1 MPDAPGIPGIRLPP
15 KAPGYSKVTMGQE
28 PPTRPGVSAGVVPPP
43 ATPPRP
49 RGGQRTPTPAG
60 DRALATAKTVAKR
73 HDELASEVAKLRTL
87 LIQHIADEKTRGDRR
102 LKVTVTTI
110 TAAAGVLGAAITV
123 LPPLL
128 LRGEVKAQAD
138 ISAEH
143 AAQAK
148 LDRQRTL
155 IRQETERAV
164 RKLRAEYQ
172 RGLLIDRITAPA
184 SRRDPD
190 RR

>member
-1 MPDAPGIPGIRLPP
+1 M
-15 KAPGYSKVTMGQE
+15 
-28 PPTRPGVSAGVVPPP
+28 
-43 ATPPRP
+43 
-49 RGGQRTPTPAG
+49 
-60 DRALATAKTVAKR
+60 
-73 HDELASEVAKLRTL
+73 
-87 LIQHIADEKTRGDRR
+87 
-102 LKVTVTTI
+102 I

-164 RKLRAEYQ
+164 RKLRAEHQ
-172 RGLLIDRITAPA
+172 RGLLIDGITAQAP
-184 SRRDPD
+184 RRDPD